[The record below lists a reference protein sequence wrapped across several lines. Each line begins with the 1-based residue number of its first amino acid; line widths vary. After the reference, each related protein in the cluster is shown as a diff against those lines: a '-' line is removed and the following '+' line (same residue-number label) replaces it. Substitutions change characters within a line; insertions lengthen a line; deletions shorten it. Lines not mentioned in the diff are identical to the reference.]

1 MMKFRHLNIISD
13 VHPGLSLSPRLQ
25 KNSRNLSVSGVF
37 WVEDG
42 IRTRDPQNHN
52 LML

>member
-1 MMKFRHLNIISD
+1 MPEVAYPFLL
-13 VHPGLSLSPRLQ
+13 VG
-25 KNSRNLSVSGVF
+25 
-37 WVEDG
+37 VEDG